1 LIRGEFTKLRIFKI
15 YSKEKIMKII
25 HTSDWHLGK
34 TLDGFSRLAEQE
46 EFIEEFV
53 QLVNEQEADL
63 VIIAGDIYD
72 SSNPPARA
80 ETLFYNA
87 VKRLSNFGKR
97 AILVVAG
104 NHDNPERLEAAA
116 PLAKEHGIIILGSPR
131 SLAEI
136 GTYGSFKIIDAG
148 ESFVEIELNNEK
160 AVIITLPY
168 PSERRLEEIL
178 TEDLGEV
185 ERQRTYSQRVGEI
198 FQKLSLRY
206 REDTI
211 NLAVSHI
218 FLLGGEST
226 DSERPIQLGGSFAVE
241 LDKLPNKAQYIA
253 LGHLHKTQRFNIKG
267 TEVIYSGS
275 PIQYSKSER
284 NNCNCVYAIE
294 VKARSVA
301 VIEKLFLR
309 NYKPIEVWKC
319 SSIQDVLNKC
329 EELSEKDMWVYIEVK
344 TDRVLLQEEIK
355 EMKRLRRD
363 IIEIIPKMDGL
374 DDQEDIEYESLSSK
388 SMKEVFEEFYKKQR
402 LVEPTEELTSLFLS
416 ITSGEEEGEEDE
428 AKET

>member
-1 LIRGEFTKLRIFKI
+1 MR
-15 YSKEKIMKII
+15 II

-34 TLDGFSRLAEQE
+34 TLDGFSRLEEQE

-53 QLVNEQEADL
+53 GLVNAQKADL
-63 VIIAGDIYD
+63 VIVAGDIYD
-72 SSNPPARA
+72 NSNPPARA

-87 VKRLSNFGKR
+87 VKRLSNQGKR

-116 PLAKEHGIIILGSPR
+116 PLAKEHGIIILGTPR
-131 SLAEI
+131 SLAEL
-136 GTYGSFKIIDAG
+136 GDYGNFKIVDSG
-148 ESFVEIELNNEK
+148 EGFVEIELNNEK

-168 PSERRLEEIL
+168 PSEKRLDEIL
-178 TEDLGEV
+178 TEDLDEG

-198 FQKLSLRY
+198 FHKLSDKY
-206 REDTI
+206 RDDTI

-241 LDKLPNKAQYIA
+241 LSKLPSRAQYIA
-253 LGHLHKTQRFNIKG
+253 LGHLHKTQRFDIGG
-267 TEVIYSGS
+267 TAVIYSGS

-284 NNCNCVYAIE
+284 NNSNCVYDID
-294 VKARSVA
+294 VKAGEEAKV
-301 VIEKLFLR
+301 EKIFLR
-309 NYKPIEVWKC
+309 NYKPIEIWKC
-319 SSIQDVLNKC
+319 TSIQDALNKC
-329 EELSEKDMWVYIEVK
+329 EEFSEKNMWVYIEVK

-363 IIEIIPKMDGL
+363 IIEIIPQIEGL
-374 DDQEDIEYESLSSK
+374 DNTEDIEYESLTGK
-388 SMKEVFEEFYKKQR
+388 SMEEVFKEFYKKQR
-402 LVEPTEELTSLFLS
+402 LVEPTEELTNLFLS
-416 ITSGEEEGEEDE
+416 IASGEQEGKEDE
-428 AKET
+428 TKES